1 MGFDAWFFARIDFE
15 DKETRLDNKNMEI
28 IMLPPA
34 EGV

>member
-1 MGFDAWFFARIDFE
+1 MGFNAWFFARIDFE
-15 DKETRLDNKNMEI
+15 DKEQRLDNKNMEI